1 MKTRRILEEDL
12 DKILRRAHRSRE
24 SLPTGELG
32 FEALMRRIRR
42 LPETRTGGG
51 WWSFETLV
59 WRLAPAT
66 GALALGLLAIW
77 MNIDLIA
84 DADLFQLFY
93 PTQYLSL
100 LAF

>member
-12 DKILRRAHRSRE
+12 DRILRRVYRSRE
-24 SLPTGELG
+24 SLPSGDLRLEV
-32 FEALMRRIRR
+32 LMRRIRR
-42 LPETRTGGG
+42 LPETRSGEG
-51 WWSFETLV
+51 WWPFETLV

-66 GALALGLLAIW
+66 GALALALLVIW
-77 MNIDLIA
+77 MNVDLIA

-100 LAF
+100 LNF

>member
-12 DKILRRAHRSRE
+12 DRILRRVYRSRE
-24 SLPTGELG
+24 NQPSGDLRLEV
-32 FEALMRRIRR
+32 LMRRIRR
-42 LPETRTGGG
+42 LPETRSGEG
-51 WWSFETLV
+51 WWPFETLV

-66 GALALGLLAIW
+66 GALALALLVIW
-77 MNIDLIA
+77 MNVDLIA

-100 LAF
+100 LDF